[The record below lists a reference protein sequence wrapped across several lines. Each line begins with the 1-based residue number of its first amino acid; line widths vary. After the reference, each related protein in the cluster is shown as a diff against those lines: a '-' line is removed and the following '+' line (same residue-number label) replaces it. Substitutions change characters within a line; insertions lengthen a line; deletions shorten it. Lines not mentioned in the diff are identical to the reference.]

1 MRSEGNGEKE
11 RYTHLNAEFQRRARR
26 DKKDFL
32 SDQCKEI
39 EENNRMGSTR
49 GLFKELRDTKGTFHA
64 KMGTIKDRNGM
75 DLKKQKILR
84 DGKNTQKTY
93 TK

>member
-39 EENNRMGSTR
+39 EENNRMRKTR
-49 GLFKELRDTKGTFHA
+49 DLLKKIRDTKEHF
-64 KMGTIKDRNGM
+64 MQR
-75 DLKKQKILR
+75 
-84 DGKNTQKTY
+84 
-93 TK
+93 